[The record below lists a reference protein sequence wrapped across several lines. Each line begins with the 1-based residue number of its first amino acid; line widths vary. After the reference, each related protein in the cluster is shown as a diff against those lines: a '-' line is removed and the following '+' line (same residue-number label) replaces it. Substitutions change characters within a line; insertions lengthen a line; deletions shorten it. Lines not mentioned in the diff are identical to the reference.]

1 MKEDLG
7 PASMTTL
14 YRRPGFLIRRAHQ
27 IALALFDEAAS
38 EFGIT
43 TTQYSVLHTL
53 RAWPEID
60 QISLCTLIGLDRST
74 ATMVLSTLERNSL
87 IERRQDPAD
96 KRRKLLALTPQ
107 GRSLLER
114 AAPLATAVSGPMG
127 KVLSEQEVE
136 QLCSLL
142 GRFVQAYNERVRTP
156 LIEHFVPQRSD
167 APAEIP

>member
-1 MKEDLG
+1 MKKEIG
-7 PASMTTL
+7 PASMATL
-14 YRRPGFLIRRAHQ
+14 YRRPGFMIRRAHQ
-27 IALALFDEAAS
+27 IVLALFDEAAR

-60 QISLCTLIGLDRST
+60 QVSLCTLIGLDRST
-74 ATMVLSTLERNSL
+74 ATLVLTTLERNAL

-107 GRSLLER
+107 GHSLLER
-114 AAPLATAVSGPMG
+114 AASLASAISGPMG
-127 KVLSEQEVE
+127 EVLSEEELE
-136 QLCSLL
+136 QMCSLL

-156 LIEHFVPQRSD
+156 LIEDFVPQAAV
-167 APAEIP
+167 APADIL

>member
-1 MKEDLG
+1 MKKEIG
-7 PASMTTL
+7 PASMARL
-14 YRRPGFLIRRAHQ
+14 YRRPGFMIRRAHQ
-27 IALALFDEAAS
+27 IALALFDEAAR

-60 QISLCTLIGLDRST
+60 QVSLCNLIGLDRST
-74 ATMVLSTLERNSL
+74 ATLVLSTLERNAL
-87 IERRQDPAD
+87 IERRQDLED

-114 AAPLATAVSGPMG
+114 ATPLATAISGPMG
-127 KVLSEQEVE
+127 EVLSAEELEQM
-136 QLCSLL
+136 CSLL

-156 LIEHFVPQRSD
+156 LIEGFVPQGSE
-167 APAEIP
+167 APAEIL